1 MQRIGVYEHDVG
13 IVSSEEGDEVAGVAQ
28 ANEGFVGVDDGEAVA
43 NAVSV
48 LLEMVGGDLS
58 TDVCISL

>member
-1 MQRIGVYEHDVG
+1 MQRIGVYEHDFG
-13 IVSSEEGDEVAGVAQ
+13 IVSGEDGDEVAGVPE

-43 NAVSV
+43 DAISV

-58 TDVCISL
+58 AYVCIRL